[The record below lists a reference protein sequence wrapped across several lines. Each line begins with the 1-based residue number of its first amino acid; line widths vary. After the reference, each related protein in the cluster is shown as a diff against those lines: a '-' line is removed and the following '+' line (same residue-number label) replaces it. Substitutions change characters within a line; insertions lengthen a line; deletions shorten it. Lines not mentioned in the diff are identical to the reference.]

1 MRRPSPYRDSQE
13 RLDVKMTPMIDVI
26 FLLLVFFVATASFR
40 AIGEVLPTR
49 FTLPGTVSSQVQID
63 PEIVDLDEIVIDVLW
78 RGDQPRWEV
87 VGVEYG
93 SLAELGAVLR
103 RTREIK
109 SDLPVILDVIRRA
122 GPCRTVTDLF
132 SGTSRVGHALK
143 AAGYRVFAND
153 HNAYAATLARC
164 YVQADAPRV
173 QQAAGAGRLFHRD
186 VLRPLPLLP
195 AEEWTAYRCDP

>member
-40 AIGEVLPTR
+40 AIEEVLPTR

-109 SDLPVILDVIRRA
+109 SDLPVILDVEPPVPMEHVIDVYDLCRA
-122 GPCRTVTDLF
+122 VGLERIQF
-132 SGTSRVGHALK
+132 AASG
-143 AAGYRVFAND
+143 
-153 HNAYAATLARC
+153 
-164 YVQADAPRV
+164 
-173 QQAAGAGRLFHRD
+173 
-186 VLRPLPLLP
+186 
-195 AEEWTAYRCDP
+195 